1 MTGTSYSDY
10 QADTTNEII
19 RQDDF
24 TVTYLNPCIDTA
36 FTTIT
41 PATQTQ
47 PASDNY
53 SDTQITYTY
62 SAYTVVPDI
71 CPLTVTCIDVTNPT
85 CSTCSFAL
93 TSLSCPSNPF
103 GGSLSFNFDK
113 DDYTGGLAPGD
124 YVF

>member
-53 SDTQITYTY
+53 SGSDIIYTYTEY
-62 SAYTVVPDI
+62 GVN
-71 CPLTVTCIDVTNPT
+71 L
-85 CSTCSFAL
+85 
-93 TSLSCPSNPF
+93 
-103 GGSLSFNFDK
+103 
-113 DDYTGGLAPGD
+113 
-124 YVF
+124 